1 METLGNHELN
11 SPLLTGYIHLFPSV
25 HMEESQ
31 ILPETE
37 ENVTL
42 TVKTTT

>member
-25 HMEESQ
+25 RTEESQ

-37 ENVTL
+37 ENVT
-42 TVKTTT
+42 VKTTT